1 MNETVRVVSSNAA
14 LAGQQCFDVGR
25 QRVHRHT
32 SDPDVSRLAI
42 KVLAVLGCILLLG
55 VVAGSAE
62 STVDVHSLAEV
73 IPDFLQ

>member
-1 MNETVRVVSSNAA
+1 MDKTVRVVSYNAS
-14 LAGQQCFDVGR
+14 LAGKQCFDVGR
-25 QRVHRHT
+25 QRVNLHA

-42 KVLAVLGCILLLG
+42 KVLAVLGRLLLLG